1 VSYGLALPG
10 LCVSMVLYTHL
21 TAKYVFIRIM
31 RNSKHLTSNSFVHWS
46 TWIACTTST
55 ALIAY
60 CIASGIPAFGGL
72 VSLMGAVFGTLMCFQ
87 PMGAMWFYDNWN
99 RSDRGSVRWKLM
111 CCWAAFVIFIGT
123 FLMVA
128 GTYGSVVSL
137 IDIFAEDSGAGAWTC
152 VDNSNSV

>member
-1 VSYGLALPG
+1 
-10 LCVSMVLYTHL
+10 M
-21 TAKYVFIRIM
+21 
-31 RNSKHLTSNSFVHWS
+31 HWA
-46 TWIACTTST
+46 TWIGCVFGT
-55 ALIAY
+55 AIIAY

-99 RSDRGSVRWKLM
+99 APNRGTLRWKLM
-111 CCWAAFVIFIGT
+111 VGWASFVIIIGT

-128 GTYGSVVSL
+128 GTYGSVLGL
-137 IDIFAEDSGAGAWTC
+137 IDIFKTSNGSAAWTC